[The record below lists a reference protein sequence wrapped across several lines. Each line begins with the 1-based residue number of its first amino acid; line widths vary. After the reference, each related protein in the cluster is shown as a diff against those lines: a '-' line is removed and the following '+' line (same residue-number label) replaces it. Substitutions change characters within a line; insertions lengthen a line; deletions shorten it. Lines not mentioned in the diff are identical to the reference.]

1 MGKVGKNEFP
11 LPTEFCK
18 NNDSIVQLMNPFT
31 CYYVISHVHLFCYI
45 SCGFYKGNREY

>member
-18 NNDSIVQLMNPFT
+18 NNDSIVQRMNPFT
-31 CYYVISHVHLFCYI
+31 CYYVISHVDFKKEI
-45 SCGFYKGNREY
+45 GNTKI